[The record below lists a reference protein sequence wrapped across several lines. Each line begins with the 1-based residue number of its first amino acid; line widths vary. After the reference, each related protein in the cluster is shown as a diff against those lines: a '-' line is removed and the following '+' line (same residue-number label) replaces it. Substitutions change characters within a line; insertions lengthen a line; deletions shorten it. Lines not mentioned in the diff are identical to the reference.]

1 MITTSPDEPSW
12 DRFIQWIYGSS
23 VHGAVQMVDPG
34 MSSWEFE
41 KVRVIEAMI
50 RGEWYKR
57 RSARSGFGQ
66 GSRKRQE
73 CCSVSYWI

>member
-12 DRFIQWIYGSS
+12 DRFIQWLYGPS

-41 KVRVIEAMI
+41 KVRMIEAMTG
-50 RGEWYKR
+50 REWYKEDECTKR
-57 RSARSGFGQ
+57 VWPGF
-66 GSRKRQE
+66 SE
-73 CCSVSYWI
+73 D